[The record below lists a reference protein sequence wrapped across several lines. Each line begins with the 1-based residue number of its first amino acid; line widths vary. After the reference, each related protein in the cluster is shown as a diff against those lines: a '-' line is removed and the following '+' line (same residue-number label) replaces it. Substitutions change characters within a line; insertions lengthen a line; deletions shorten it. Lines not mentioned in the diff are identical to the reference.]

1 MSELW
6 DCYDSNF
13 NILNGKV
20 LVRGEESSFSDD
32 EYHLVCEV
40 AVKHRDGTYLLMKRD
55 LHKETYPGYWEF
67 SAGGSALQGESPLQ
81 CAKRE
86 LFEET
91 GLNADTLLEVGRETE
106 IKGHCHFVVY
116 FATVS
121 CEKNSVI
128 LQAGETIA
136 YQWVTKSDIFSKRA
150 QIANRRIFEMLP
162 ELDAVESH

>member
-1 MSELW
+1 M
-6 DCYDSNF
+6 N
-13 NILNGKV
+13 K
-20 LVRGEESSFSDD
+20 
-32 EYHLVCEV
+32 
-40 AVKHRDGTYLLMKRD
+40 
-55 LHKETYPGYWEF
+55 F